1 MVTCK
6 ICKAQFEGDGTQGWG
21 CAASVYQK
29 DGSWYVTGHYGSRLF
44 DMNCYKFVDPKNES
58 DDRWLP
64 CPTENT
70 DPVCDVCISVWL
82 RLERILWIKDGIL

>member
-6 ICKAQFEGDGTQGWG
+6 LCKAQFPGDGTQGWG

-44 DMNCYKFVDPKNES
+44 DMNRYKFVDPKNKGDES
-58 DDRWLP
+58 WLP